1 MRGIDLSHWNGTVG
15 LDVIKDKDVELDFV
29 ILKHSEGQ
37 NISDTM
43 YHRYLIDAQNRGVA
57 VHGYHFYVGNVLTDA
72 RRDMI
77 IGRLRDIASTSHGI
91 AFIDWERE
99 IDALNADFI
108 FKTIEEYMRQDGR
121 KCGLYASYSVFNRT
135 DLFAD
140 KKTLAEH
147 CWLNDIPIW
156 CARYKSSKYVPEL
169 CYGSVDRKML
179 QRDAGGNIPVALN
192 QITDK
197 CMYKGREISMDYDVA
212 FRKFW

>member
-1 MRGIDLSHWNGTVG
+1 MRGIDLSHWNGSIG
-15 LDVIKDKDVELDFV
+15 LDVIRDENVELDFV
-29 ILKHSEGQ
+29 ILKHSEGLS
-37 NISDTM
+37 IRDTM
-43 YHRYLIDAQNRGVA
+43 YDRYCLDAHNRGLA
-57 VHGYHFYVGNVLTDA
+57 VHGYHFYVGNVLTDS

-77 IGRLRDIASTSHGI
+77 IARMADIAHTSGGM

-108 FKTIEEYMRQDGR
+108 FKTMGEYMRQTGYR
-121 KCGLYASYSVFNRT
+121 CGLYASYSVFNRT

-140 KKTLAEH
+140 EKTLAEH
-147 CWLNDIPIW
+147 CQLNDIPIW
-156 CARYKSSKYVPEL
+156 CARYKSSKYAQEL

-179 QRDAGGNIPVALN
+179 QRDVGGNILVTLN

-197 CMYKGREISMDYDVA
+197 CVYKDREISMDYDVA